1 MLPHKPHDDLLSILS
16 RILGSAPV
24 TRHHSWGR
32 GGRGRWWQGPGGSAQ
47 DTTLA
52 SLDDCVGVVWGC
64 LACIFHPYWY
74 QHPNFASGNHPDP
87 ILSPCSWIKTN
98 LALCPK
104 DGHLTQARESAYST
118 LLAIRDLGSTP
129 GLTLE
134 LPGQWLP
141 LPTAR
146 AETVQGSQE
155 QQRVRRVPEEPA
167 RSQRQH
173 DRQRKRELSGETGFS
188 PLSSLPGAFLSS
200 TTLVWELIKVS

>member
-16 RILGSAPV
+16 RILGSAPI

-64 LACIFHPYWY
+64 PACIFHPYWY

-98 LALCPK
+98 LALRPK

-129 GLTLE
+129 GLAGATGKVAPSSHCQGRNGSRK
-134 LPGQWLP
+134 PGAAEGTEGP
-141 LPTAR
+141 RRACPKPT
-146 AETVQGSQE
+146 
-155 QQRVRRVPEEPA
+155 PA
-167 RSQRQH
+167 RQTAEMGAERR
-173 DRQRKRELSGETGFS
+173 DRFQPSVEPSWRLSKLDYSG
-188 PLSSLPGAFLSS
+188 LGAN
-200 TTLVWELIKVS
+200 